1 MDKRNKTC
9 CFTGHRN
16 IPENEKEI
24 IKEKLKNI
32 LHELISKGVIWYGNG
47 AARGFDLL
55 AAQTVLEMKQ
65 EYPQI
70 RLILVLPCMNQTTK
84 WYDKAEIA
92 LYNDILKQAD
102 KVVCLHEHYADGCML
117 ERNRYLVDNSG
128 YCVCYLS
135 SNVGGTA
142 YTVRYAERQTLQIF
156 NIANM
161 Q

>member
-24 IKEKLKNI
+24 IKEKLKSV
-32 LHELISKGVIWYGNG
+32 LRKLISKGVIWYGNG

-55 AAQTVLEMKQ
+55 AAQTVLEMKK

-70 RLILVLPCMNQTTK
+70 RLILVLPCRDQTAK

-92 LYNDILKQAD
+92 LYNDILKQVD
-102 KVVCLHEHYADGCML
+102 KVVCLHEHYIDGCMR

-128 YCVCYLS
+128 YCVCYLTG
-135 SNVGGTA
+135 NVGGTA
-142 YTVRYAERQTLQIF
+142 YTVKYAKQQKIHLIHLH
-156 NIANM
+156 NL
-161 Q
+161 